1 LPEIQHPNRKS
12 QNWLAYRIGDKFL
25 KKYIPLYKGALYDL
39 GCGEAPYKTFFL
51 QYAETYVG
59 VDWSGSFHNTKADI
73 VADLN
78 EKLPIE
84 DAIADTV
91 LSLSVMEH
99 LHEPQVMLCE
109 AYRILKPGGAIIL
122 QVPWQWWVHEAP
134 FDFFRYTPYGLKY
147 LFEKAGF
154 EEILVEPQSGFFS
167 MWILKANYFTA
178 RFVRGPLPVRLLIKG
193 LLLPFW
199 FLGQWAAPVL
209 DRLDR
214 NWIAESSGYYVTARK
229 GKE

>member
-1 LPEIQHPNRKS
+1 MPRIKHPNRKAH
-12 QNWLAYRIGDKFL
+12 NWLVYRIGDSFL
-25 KKYIPLYKGALYDL
+25 KKYIPLYKGSLYDL
-39 GCGEAPYKTFFL
+39 GCGEAPYKAFFL
-51 QYAETYVG
+51 QHAAFYVG

-84 DAIADTV
+84 DAVADTV
-91 LSLSVMEH
+91 ISLSVMEH
-99 LHEPQVMLCE
+99 LREPQVMLCE
-109 AYRILKPGGAIIL
+109 ASRILKPGGTMIL

-154 EEILVEPQSGFFS
+154 EEIIVEPQSGFFS

-178 RFVRGPLPVRLLIKG
+178 RFVRGPLPMRLLIKA

-199 FLGQWAAPVL
+199 FLGQRAAPVL

>member
-1 LPEIQHPNRKS
+1 
-12 QNWLAYRIGDKFL
+12 
-25 KKYIPLYKGALYDL
+25 
-39 GCGEAPYKTFFL
+39 
-51 QYAETYVG
+51 

-84 DAIADTV
+84 DAVADTV
-91 LSLSVMEH
+91 ISLSVMEH
-99 LHEPQVMLCE
+99 LREPQVMLCE
-109 AYRILKPGGAIIL
+109 ANRILKPGGTMIL

-154 EEILVEPQSGFFS
+154 EEIFVEPQSGFFS

-178 RFVRGPLPVRLLIKG
+178 RFVRGPLPIRILIKG

-199 FLGQWAAPVL
+199 FLGQRAAPVL